1 MTNKPKKK
9 TKKSS
14 NKQTSFFADFDAK
27 AAKSAPV
34 KKSKKAEPATELMK
48 LVASKVPV
56 ESKIKKTFSEEET
69 SEILASNPKSGKA
82 TEKDAEDRKNFK
94 KEQKRIKR
102 LVLEMEDTNRDKL
115 IFYKSTYDGEF
126 YKALNTSALY
136 YCYRLSQR
144 MGRTSHIMIDKDRF
158 STTQYVASI
167 RDIDK
172 FVKQFE
178 ELEGG
183 KPEIT
188 IDGIYL
194 FPLKTP
200 ISDEDLY
207 LLRQTEQNKRDRV
220 NNVLKPE
227 KMSPKIYQQ
236 ILMLIR
242 QLTPKSEKLRE
253 ESINYRI
260 FGTEMVMNLRNML
273 VAYSDY
279 THNAVDKKST
289 LNLLL
294 REIGKV
300 KATLTILS
308 ETRKWGPVQLMAV
321 AQNIEILEHFIE
333 EDLEKEEV

>member
-14 NKQTSFFADFDAK
+14 IKQTSIFADFDAK

-34 KKSKKAEPATELMK
+34 RKESATELMK

-56 ESKIKKTFSEEET
+56 ESKIKRTFSEEET
-69 SEILASNPKSGKA
+69 SEILAGSPKSDKDA
-82 TEKDAEDRKNFK
+82 TPDAEDRKNFK

-136 YCYRLSQR
+136 YCYRLAQR

-172 FVKQFE
+172 FVKQFK

-188 IDGIYL
+188 VDGVYL

-207 LLRQTEQNKRDRV
+207 LLRQTEQNKRDRA

-236 ILMLIR
+236 VLMLIR
-242 QLTPKSEKLRE
+242 QLTPKSEKLRA
-253 ESINYRI
+253 ESINYRT
-260 FGTEMVMNLRNML
+260 FGTEMVINLRNML
-273 VAYSDY
+273 VVYSDY
-279 THNAVDKKST
+279 THNALDKKSA

-294 REIGKV
+294 REIGKI

-333 EDLEKEEV
+333 EDLEKGEE